1 MHSARLLV
9 APMLAL
15 VLGLLAQAQEQ
26 VAAPTALPEAFTLD
40 RVTSLTLANNPALRQ
55 AQARVQQAQGLAI
68 QAGLYPNPQQN
79 SGNPNQLGGGN
90 SLYSAGIT
98 QEIVRANKIGL
109 NQGAAE
115 QAARQA
121 ALDYVRE
128 RFEVL
133 TAVRQQFYTLLAT
146 QRRLE
151 VLREILKVTQR
162 SVEVSTRLRD
172 AEQVGEVDVL
182 LLRMESNRIQV
193 ALRTAEYART
203 ASARQLAAQIGLPN
217 LVIDRAEG
225 SLFMPLP
232 DFENPQELQFLLSRS
247 SLVESARTDI
257 VRTQIL
263 LQRAEVE
270 PIPNLIMNGG
280 YQWTVNQPHSQALV
294 GMYFTIPI
302 WDRNQ
307 GNIRAASANVQNS
320 VAQLSKVQNDLI
332 RSLAEAIGR
341 YRAATRSV
349 EIYEKSILPDAKES
363 LALGER
369 SLAAGQLDLLRLFQ
383 TQRMV
388 FESNLD
394 YITALQ
400 ERLVSAAAIAG
411 ILQLEQ
417 FP

>member
-1 MHSARLLV
+1 MPPSRFLAAVVVLAGLASLAR
-9 APMLAL
+9 
-15 VLGLLAQAQEQ
+15 GQEQ
-26 VAAPTALPEAFTLD
+26 VAAPQALPGTFTLD
-40 RVTSLTLANNPALRQ
+40 RVTGLTLANSPVLRQ

-79 SGNPNQLGGGN
+79 SGNPNQLGGNN

-98 QEIVRANKIGL
+98 QEVVRANKIGL

-115 QAARQA
+115 QAVRQA
-121 ALDYVRE
+121 GLDYVRQ

-151 VLREILKVTQR
+151 MLRNILRVTQR
-162 SVEVSTRLRD
+162 SVEISTKLRD
-172 AEQVGEVDVL
+172 AEQANEADVL
-182 LLRMESNRIQV
+182 LLRMESNRIEV
-193 ALRTAEYART
+193 ALRAAEYART
-203 ASARQLAAQIGLPN
+203 ASARQLSAQIGLPN
-217 LVIDRAEG
+217 LVIDRVDG
-225 SLFMPLP
+225 SLSTPLP
-232 DFENPQELQFLLSRS
+232 DFDNPQELQFLLSRS

-257 VRTQIL
+257 ARTQIL
-263 LQRAEVE
+263 LRRAEVE
-270 PIPNLIMNGG
+270 PIPNLILNGG
-280 YQWTVNQPHSQALV
+280 YQWTVNQPHTQALV

-320 VAQLSKVQNDLI
+320 VAQLSSVQNDLT
-332 RSLAEAIGR
+332 RQLAEAIGR
-341 YRAATRSV
+341 YRGAARTV
-349 EIYEKSILPDAKES
+349 EIYDTSIVPDATKS
-363 LALGER
+363 LQLGER
-369 SLAAGQLDLLRLFQ
+369 SLAAGQLDLLRLLQ
-383 TQRMV
+383 TQRLV
-388 FESNLD
+388 YESNLD
-394 YITALQ
+394 YINALQ